1 MSTRARADCTH
12 FDLVALGLT
21 EEIRGLN
28 HSSIRFTERNKEKR
42 EYIGRSPWKSVRFT
56 RKSVRFTRSKKAV
69 AKLFGLPTTTV
80 TTAYVRGAGI
90 RASPFP
96 SPLRRHPLAA
106 AHAGRFSLSPRRA
119 WRSCTRLNTL
129 RRPPGRRGPRCSVL
143 MGLSKS

>member
-28 HSSIRFTERNKEKR
+28 HSSIRFTKNMEKMR
-42 EYIGRSPWKSVRFT
+42 AGRGSPYVLRDA
-56 RKSVRFTRSKKAV
+56 KKAV

-129 RRPPGRRGPRCSVL
+129 RRPPGRRGPGCSVL